1 MILLWLYMLLLKVKS
16 DNVGDINM
24 DASLIFDTEN
34 TDTEEFNVGDLN
46 VGDDLYDDLS
56 EIVITVGELVKMY
69 NDEENDTDKENVN
82 KVTAKKKFKKL
93 ESSKSSNK
101 QGQNEITVDFR
112 DVADAGEERR
122 CVEKVVLQEETEW
135 EQEVKCQ
142 HRYRQH
148 CYTTYSTA
156 FKPFQE
162 KECQDNYKK
171 NCFIE
176 FGLDAVNHTVR
187 VCRSTQ
193 QLLLCFAFNC

>member
-46 VGDDLYDDLS
+46 VGDDLHDDLS

-112 DVADAGEERR
+112 DVAG
-122 CVEKVVLQEETEW
+122 
-135 EQEVKCQ
+135 
-142 HRYRQH
+142 
-148 CYTTYSTA
+148 
-156 FKPFQE
+156 KPV
-162 KECQDNYKK
+162 
-171 NCFIE
+171 IP
-176 FGLDAVNHTVR
+176 
-187 VCRSTQ
+187 S
-193 QLLLCFAFNC
+193 

>member
-1 MILLWLYMLLLKVKS
+1 MGSQHRTRAQITLSTERRRKMMRRRCMILLWLYMLLLKVKS

-46 VGDDLYDDLS
+46 VGDDLS

-142 HRYRQH
+142 HRY
-148 CYTTYSTA
+148 
-156 FKPFQE
+156 
-162 KECQDNYKK
+162 
-171 NCFIE
+171 
-176 FGLDAVNHTVR
+176 
-187 VCRSTQ
+187 
-193 QLLLCFAFNC
+193 